1 MRLSDREA
9 AHAIRARLEPLGRT
23 GLSIVYTEK
32 GNSKSALK
40 AAGFWLDGEMYDHA
54 AFAEDTSNLFKR
66 EAAIYEALGPH
77 PCILKCI
84 GVELMPDGEE
94 AWALRLERAPHG
106 NLREYIG
113 KNEPPTMARRL
124 QVAVDFTEALQYV
137 HDRGVIWGDVSPRNV
152 LVFDDLHIKL
162 CDFAGSILKGKF
174 PELLFTCEPRCWVP
188 GSEGDS
194 TTAICEITEWTVPYG
209 PIEIEELQQKL
220 MDGKYPYVG
229 DSNHVKDVIKKL
241 WHFEYSSAQEA
252 VEALR
257 TALID
262 T

>member
-40 AAGFWLDGEMYDHA
+40 AAGFCC
-54 AFAEDTSNLFKR
+54 
-66 EAAIYEALGPH
+66 YEALGSH

-94 AWALRLERAPHG
+94 ACALRLERAPHG

-113 KNEPPTMARRL
+113 KNEPPTLAHRL
-124 QVAVDFTEALQYV
+124 QVAVDFTEALQHV
-137 HDRGVIWGDVSPRNV
+137 HGRGVIWDDVSARNV
-152 LVFDDLHIKL
+152 LAFDDLHIKL
-162 CDFAGSILKGKF
+162 CDFAGSILKHKF
-174 PELLFTCEPRCWVP
+174 PELFFTREPRCWVP
-188 GSEGDS
+188 RP
-194 TTAICEITEWTVPYG
+194 EITEWAVPYG

-220 MDGKYPYVG
+220 MYGEYPSIG
-229 DSNHVKDVIKKL
+229 ESNPVKDVIQNL
-241 WHFEYSSAQEA
+241 WHFEHSSAQE
-252 VEALR
+252 VVKALKK
-257 TALID
+257 ALVN
-262 T
+262 